1 MADNINSKDFIIGT
15 LIGGIVGAGV
25 ALFLAPKSGKE
36 LRGDLNQGA
45 MQVKDRAYEWKDV
58 AQDKGDDLKEKAYVK
73 GSESKKKAVNQ
84 TSKLTK
90 KAFKKTKALK
100 KNQKTKQNKKEGYRP
115 NI

>member
-73 GSESKKKAVNQ
+73 GSELKKKAVDQ
-84 TSKLTK
+84 TSELTKTVSQKTKDLTK
-90 KAFKKTKALK
+90 KDRKSVV
-100 KNQKTKQNKKEGYRP
+100 
-115 NI
+115 

>member
-58 AQDKGDDLKEKAYVK
+58 AQDKGDGLKEKAYLK
-73 GSESKKKAVNQ
+73 GSDLKKKAVDQ
-84 TSKLTK
+84 TSQLTK
-90 KAFKKTKALK
+90 TDS
-100 KNQKTKQNKKEGYRP
+100 QKTKDIKINAQNKQKE
-115 NI
+115 

>member
-58 AQDKGDDLKEKAYVK
+58 AKEKGEDRKEKHKERGQGKK
-73 GSESKKKAVNQ
+73 GRVENKQREQ
-84 TSKLTK
+84 TKQETK
-90 KAFKKTKALK
+90 KRKNVKKLEK
-100 KNQKTKQNKKEGYRP
+100 
-115 NI
+115 